1 MLTSDFKFLITIYN
15 FKLRNLKTHLQ
26 SGFRCFTEEIHLLIQ
41 VPGIN
46 QRIYFKFQTKCYI
59 NSQNSFQTKC
69 LIQSNYF
76 LSNIGYTL
84 KQNSI

>member
-26 SGFRCFTEEIHLLIQ
+26 SGFRCFTEEVHLLIQ

-46 QRIYFKFQTKCYI
+46 QRIYFK
-59 NSQNSFQTKC
+59 QNV
-69 LIQSNYF
+69 
-76 LSNIGYTL
+76 
-84 KQNSI
+84 